1 MPGFLFYST
10 YMTELLIL
18 VPEKFSCFFVF
29 LFSFFSPHCADYPC
43 TRLKTKQCKNLHQRR
58 RRWSL
63 NIYSRLMTFP
73 FGGLVR
79 NNKALHLPS
88 ASAQA
93 LLPSSFPPSR
103 RPRVAQKS
111 DFIAERCQNFKQAL
125 SLSPASPSSFPL
137 IPERL
142 GRGRLL
148 TLTCSSAR
156 IMLASLSNQ

>member
-1 MPGFLFYST
+1 MPVSRFYST
-10 YMTELLIL
+10 CMTELLIL
-18 VPEKFSCFFVF
+18 VPEKFSFF
-29 LFSFFSPHCADYPC
+29 SSSSSSPHCADYLC
-43 TRLKTKQCKNLHQRR
+43 ARLKTKQCKNLHQRR

-79 NNKALHLPS
+79 NNKASRLPS
-88 ASAQA
+88 ASVQA
-93 LLPSSFPPSR
+93 LLPPSLPPPR

>member
-1 MPGFLFYST
+1 MPVFLFYST

-18 VPEKFSCFFVF
+18 VPEKCSFFF
-29 LFSFFSPHCADYPC
+29 FFFSPHCVDYLC
-43 TRLKTKQCKNLHQRR
+43 SRLKTKQCKNLDQRR
-58 RRWSL
+58 GRWSL

-79 NNKALHLPS
+79 NNKASRLPS
-88 ASAQA
+88 ASARVF
-93 LLPSSFPPSR
+93 LPPSSQ